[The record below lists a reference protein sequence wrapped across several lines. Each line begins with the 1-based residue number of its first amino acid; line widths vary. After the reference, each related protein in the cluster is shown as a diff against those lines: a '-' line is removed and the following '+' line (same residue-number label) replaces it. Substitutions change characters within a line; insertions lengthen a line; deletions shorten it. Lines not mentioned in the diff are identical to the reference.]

1 MSKKASE
8 AALAKLHELL
18 AEAFTGIIRD
28 GVTVMDRQGEAVTV
42 TAPAAYLKEAREFLK
57 DNNVDAI
64 PQANPALQNLASV
77 LPFPA
82 PGEDEGY
89 KVG

>member
-18 AEAFTGIIRD
+18 AEAFTGIIKD
-28 GVTVMDRQGEAVTV
+28 GVTVLDRQGNEVKL

-64 PQANPALQNLASV
+64 PSANPAIQNLASV
-77 LPFPA
+77 LPFPV
-82 PGEDEGY
+82 PGDDPEMA
-89 KVG
+89 VG

>member
-8 AALAKLHELL
+8 AALAQLHALL
-18 AEAFTGIIRD
+18 ANAFTGIIKD
-28 GVTVMDRQGEAVTV
+28 GVTIMNRDGEEVKV

-64 PQANPALQNLASV
+64 PSANPALQSLAAV

-82 PGEDEGY
+82 PGDDQEMA
-89 KVG
+89 VG

>member
-28 GVTVMDRQGEAVTV
+28 GVTVMNREGKEVKL

-64 PQANPALQNLASV
+64 PQANPALQSLAAV

-82 PGEDEGY
+82 PDDDPEIS
-89 KVG
+89 VG

>member
-18 AEAFTGIIRD
+18 ASAFTGIIRD
-28 GVTVMDRQGEAVTV
+28 GVTVMNREGNEVKL

-57 DNNVDAI
+57 DNNVEAI
-64 PQANPALQNLASV
+64 PAASTGLQNLAAV

-82 PGEDEGY
+82 PGDEPEMA
-89 KVG
+89 VG